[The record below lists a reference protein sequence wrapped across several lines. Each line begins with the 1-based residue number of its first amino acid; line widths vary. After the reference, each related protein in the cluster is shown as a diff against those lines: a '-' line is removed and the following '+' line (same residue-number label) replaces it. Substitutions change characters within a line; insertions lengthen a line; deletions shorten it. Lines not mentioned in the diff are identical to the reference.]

1 MDRPEPEEITMKIS
15 DVRAQYHALSN
26 RIYRG
31 EIRVVIE
38 KRGVPVAALVSPE
51 DMRILDML
59 DERERVQEEYAARRH
74 ASSPGSP
81 GEGTGDEEG
90 AAGSE
95 AEEPFQE

>member
-59 DERERVQEEYAARRH
+59 DEREHAREEYEERQS
-74 ASSPGSP
+74 ASSPDESGA
-81 GEGTGDEEG
+81 GAHAGDS
-90 AAGSE
+90 AGSE
-95 AEEPFQE
+95 AEEPRQE